1 MIERCPRSIC
11 VKNRKETFE
20 LLNLSGFLRTL
31 IKLSV
36 FRLFMQFLL
45 LGTGGFLFAH
55 SVFLRAVYSDYIP
68 CTVKESP
75 VSLWFSH
82 GAEIFGI
89 HSHFLE
95 LRMLPPLVS
104 NDSSGIR
111 FPLARVPL
119 SLYGQLVQSS
129 HS

>member
-1 MIERCPRSIC
+1 
-11 VKNRKETFE
+11 
-20 LLNLSGFLRTL
+20 
-31 IKLSV
+31 
-36 FRLFMQFLL
+36 MQFLL

-104 NDSSGIR
+104 SDSSGIR